1 MNCAFHFIFQDYIVK
16 SNQEPSS
23 PKDKNSNKREVKQLQ
38 EELMSVKIREAG
50 CLSELKETK
59 QKVMEFETQVF
70 TKIGLISVQ
79 AQCVA
84 HLDIVR

>member
-1 MNCAFHFIFQDYIVK
+1 
-16 SNQEPSS
+16 
-23 PKDKNSNKREVKQLQ
+23 
-38 EELMSVKIREAG
+38 MSVKIREAG

-70 TKIGLISVQ
+70 TRTGLISVQ
-79 AQCVA
+79 VQCVA

>member
-1 MNCAFHFIFQDYIVK
+1 
-16 SNQEPSS
+16 
-23 PKDKNSNKREVKQLQ
+23 
-38 EELMSVKIREAG
+38 MSVKIREAG

-70 TKIGLISVQ
+70 TRIGLIPVL

-84 HLDIVR
+84 YHDIVR